1 MNLPRRQFL
10 QMAARAVAIRAQ
22 ISVAVA
28 LDYPTRPVH
37 MIVGIPAGL
46 APDVAARL
54 IGPPLSERL
63 GQPVVIENRPGA
75 GGVIGAQVVGSSP
88 PDGTTLL
95 LVISGYAAS
104 AALYPKT
111 AFNFV
116 RDIVPVAFIGSTPFL
131 MSVNPSFPAKT
142 IPEFITYAKANPGK
156 INMASPGIGT
166 APHLAGELFKMMT
179 GVELVHV
186 PYRESYMPNLLSGQV
201 QVAFPAIAQA
211 IGYIRDGKLRALA
224 VTETRRLEVLP
235 DIPAMDEFV
244 PAGRWSAEG
253 YTDRNHRKAQYGDQG
268 GYRRSED
275 EDTPGGRGNRAGAND
290 TGPIHQ
296 TDRRCNRQV
305 GQGGKVCGHQSCPI
319 KCVYH
324 DPIIRGI
331 RSG

>member
-37 MIVGIPAGL
+37 MIVGIPPGL

-63 GQPVVIENRPGA
+63 GQPIVIENRPGA

-224 VTETRRLEVLP
+224 VTEMRRLEVLP

-244 PAGRWSAEG
+244 PGYDGSGWLGVGAPKGTPTEIIERLNTAIKAVIGDPKMKTRLVGMGIEPALMTPAQFTKLIADATDKWARVVKFAGIKAE
-253 YTDRNHRKAQYGDQG
+253 
-268 GYRRSED
+268 
-275 EDTPGGRGNRAGAND
+275 
-290 TGPIHQ
+290 
-296 TDRRCNRQV
+296 
-305 GQGGKVCGHQSCPI
+305 
-319 KCVYH
+319 
-324 DPIIRGI
+324 
-331 RSG
+331 